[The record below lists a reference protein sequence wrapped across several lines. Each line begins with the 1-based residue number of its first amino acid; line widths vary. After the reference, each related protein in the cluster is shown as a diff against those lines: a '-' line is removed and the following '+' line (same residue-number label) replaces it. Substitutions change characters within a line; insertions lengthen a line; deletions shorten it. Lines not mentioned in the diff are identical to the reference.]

1 MTELISE
8 TAEGTATAVTRTPE
22 AAKRKAG
29 PGARK
34 SRVAASKAKA
44 TRKAS
49 KGKKAPKAAP
59 KAKGARAPKAKGVRE
74 GSKTE
79 KILGLLK
86 QSGGA
91 TLKEIM
97 KATGWQAHSV
107 RGFISG
113 TLGKKMG
120 LTVVSIKTGDGERSY
135 SIKA

>member
-1 MTELISE
+1 MSELISE
-8 TAEGTATAVTRTPE
+8 TTEGAATETTRTPE
-22 AAKRKAG
+22 TAKRKPS

-34 SRVAASKAKA
+34 PRVAASKAKA

-59 KAKGARAPKAKGVRE
+59 KAKGAKAPKARGVRE

-79 KILGLLK
+79 KILALLK
-86 QSGGA
+86 RPGGA

-97 KATGWQAHSV
+97 KAAGWQAHSV

-135 SIKA
+135 SIRA